1 MLVYPPESRINQY
14 QYERLIEYFDT
25 GDLDISDT
33 INNYL
38 ATEQAST
45 HSQVP
50 NPEAPAQT
58 DRGTGGQIAGSD
70 DGKIAGQADERT
82 AGVSFGHDPA
92 VTDEY
97 ALAGEVFNG
106 DTRPWE
112 PSEEPPPF

>member
-38 ATEQAST
+38 ATEPASA
-45 HSQVP
+45 HSSQ
-50 NPEAPAQT
+50 
-58 DRGTGGQIAGSD
+58 
-70 DGKIAGQADERT
+70 
-82 AGVSFGHDPA
+82 HDPA

-112 PSEEPPPF
+112 PSKEPPPF